1 MITTRE
7 ITYDDGTVEILRI
20 APAERKG
27 AHLLIQLYGGSQSG
41 KTFSALQLA
50 RGIVGAKGRI
60 GGLCTES
67 GRMRLYSDA
76 VPGGFDIGE
85 LRAPFSPGRYR
96 AAINQFIKHGVDIL
110 VIDSFSHVWE
120 GIGGVLEMA
129 DEGKDSKGRP
139 LQGLIKWQQPK
150 REYNKLVQ
158 LLMQSSIDIIFCS
171 RAKQPTLERT
181 NDQGRKE
188 FFSGPWKPIQDK
200 ALRFEMTFV
209 FPMLQDGNYDTRPR
223 DELGGS
229 LFKCPGDLRG
239 LFDGKPLTIAHGEK
253 IAEWVGGAKTVD
265 NDLEMFVM
273 AARTAAAEGSA
284 VLDPWLARV
293 KAEWSTLSDA
303 KRAKMTKSFADD
315 LKSQA
320 AEVDAEKARLAE
332 LANLAAGLA
341 DEEEEPGNP
350 WAVKVAAFVAEAA
363 GARER
368 GMLDTLLVA
377 PRTQELL
384 KGLRAAV
391 ASDESLAPLLAQAE
405 GAVE

>member
-1 MITTRE
+1 M
-7 ITYDDGTVEILRI
+7 GILNI
-20 APAERKG
+20 QPAERKG

-50 RGIVGAKGRI
+50 RGIVGPKGRI

-96 AAINQFIKHGVDIL
+96 AAIDEFISHGVDIL

-129 DEGKDSKGRP
+129 DEGRDSKGRP

-200 ALRFEMTFV
+200 ALRYEMTFV

-223 DELGGS
+223 DELGGA
-229 LFKCPGDLRG
+229 LFKCPGELRSM
-239 LFDGKPLTIAHGEK
+239 FDGKPLTIAHGEK

-265 NDLEMFVM
+265 NDLEMFKM
-273 AARTAAAEGSA
+273 AARTAAAEGTA
-284 VLDPWLARV
+284 VLQAWLDGLRP
-293 KAEWSTLSDA
+293 EWKSLSEA
-303 KRAKMTKSFADD
+303 KRATMTKSFTDD

-332 LANLAAGLA
+332 LANVASGASED
-341 DEEEEPGNP
+341 DEPPENS
-350 WAVKVAAFVAEAA
+350 WAVKVAALVAEAA

-391 ASDESLAPLLAQAE
+391 ATDPTLEPLLKQAE

>member
-1 MITTRE
+1 ME
-7 ITYDDGTVEILRI
+7 DILNI
-20 APAERKG
+20 QKAERKG
-27 AHLLIQLYGGSQSG
+27 AHMLIQLYGGSQSG
-41 KTFSALQLA
+41 KTYSALQLA
-50 RGIVGAKGRI
+50 RGIVGPNGRI

-67 GRMRLYSDA
+67 GRMRLYADA

-129 DEGKDSKGRP
+129 DEARDAKGRP

-158 LLMQSSIDIIFCS
+158 SLMQSSIDIIFCS

-200 ALRFEMTFV
+200 ALRYEMTFV
-209 FPMLQDGNYDTRPR
+209 FPMLRDGNYDTRPL
-223 DELGGS
+223 DELNGS

-239 LFDGKPLTIAHGEK
+239 VFDGKPLTIAHGAK
-253 IAEWVGGAKTVD
+253 IAEWVGGVKTVD
-265 NDLEMFVM
+265 AELELFVM
-273 AARTAAAEGSA
+273 NARTAAAEGTEA
-284 VLDPWLARV
+284 LDQFLVPL
-293 KAEWSTLSDA
+293 KAEWKKLPDKIREAVSRGVEDW
-303 KRAKMTKSFADD
+303 
-315 LKSQA
+315 KSQA

-332 LANLAAGLA
+332 LANVASGASED
-341 DEEEEPGNP
+341 DEPPENH
-350 WAVKVAAFVAEAA
+350 WAVKVAALVAEAA

-391 ASDESLAPLLAQAE
+391 ATDPTLEPLLKQAE

>member
-1 MITTRE
+1 ME
-7 ITYDDGTVEILRI
+7 DILNI
-20 APAERKG
+20 QKAERKG

-41 KTFSALQLA
+41 KTYSALQLA
-50 RGIVGAKGRI
+50 RGIVGPNGRI

-67 GRMRLYSDA
+67 GRMRLYADA

-129 DEGKDSKGRP
+129 DEARDAKGRP

-158 LLMQSSIDIIFCS
+158 SLMQSSIDIIFCS

-200 ALRFEMTFV
+200 ALRYEMTFV
-209 FPMLQDGNYDTRPR
+209 FPMLRDGNYDARPL
-223 DELGGS
+223 DELNGS
-229 LFKCPGDLRG
+229 LFKCPGELRSV
-239 LFDGKPLTIAHGEK
+239 FDGKPLTIAHGAK
-253 IAEWVGGAKTVD
+253 IAEWVGGVKSVD
-265 NDLEMFVM
+265 AELELFIMN
-273 AARTAAAEGSA
+273 ARTAAAEGTEA
-284 VLDPWLARV
+284 LDQFLTPL
-293 KAEWSTLSDA
+293 KAEWKKLPDKIREAVTRSVEDW
-303 KRAKMTKSFADD
+303 
-315 LKSQA
+315 KSQA
-320 AEVDAEKARLAE
+320 AEVDAEKSRLAE
-332 LANLAAGLA
+332 LANVISAQ
-341 DEEEEPGNP
+341 EPDDGENP
-350 WAVKVAAFVAEAA
+350 LQAKVAAFVAEAA

-368 GMLDTLLVA
+368 GLLDTFVA
-377 PRTQELL
+377 ADRSQAFLTD
-384 KGLRAAV
+384 LRAAV
-391 ASDESLAPLLAQAE
+391 AADASLAPLLEQAE
-405 GAVE
+405 GAIQ